1 MSVFRYIGHA
11 FQTKIRFF
19 KLKNIRQQFMPW
31 KVVKYLDCEQRISVQ
46 IMLFIYKVMSFDPNI
61 SWLFIFK
68 DKLIQCH
75 VFSSKYRLKKKT
87 YTCKIWWFHL
97 LTYTVLIKISLSKKK
112 VEVLPNMSH
121 KLYASG
127 FRFFRDIK
135 IHNNTA

>member
-46 IMLFIYKVMSFDPNI
+46 IMLVIYKVTSFDPNI

-68 DKLIQCH
+68 DKLIQYH
-75 VFSSKYRLKKKT
+75 VFLSKYRLKKKT
-87 YTCKIWWFHL
+87 YTRQIWWIHL
-97 LTYTVLIKISLSKKK
+97 LTCTILVKMSLNKRRWKFCQTWVTNFMPLIFDF
-112 VEVLPNMSH
+112 
-121 KLYASG
+121 SG
-127 FRFFRDIK
+127 
-135 IHNNTA
+135 T